1 LLLIETEDFTA
12 TEVKEIASRTMKT
25 YKRLCIINYIK
36 YPEKTLKIV
45 MNQPNLVGKF
55 VKNLQSP

>member
-1 LLLIETEDFTA
+1 MSLIETEDFTA

-36 YPEKTLKIV
+36 YHKKTLKMV
-45 MNQPNLVGKF
+45 MNQPNLAGKF